1 MNSERTNLR
10 RDHERT
16 DWNLNYPLWGGITL
30 VIAVAVI
37 LAGSWWIFRDF
48 QRSAASRVLGTALA
62 QPVLPPEPR
71 LQISPSAD
79 WAEMFARERAILHS
93 YGWVD
98 RSRGIVHIPI
108 ERAMEMI
115 AQHGLPTP
123 NSEGGNT
130 K

>member
-1 MNSERTNLR
+1 MNSDSENPR

-16 DWNLNYPLWGGITL
+16 DWNLNYVLWGGITL
-30 VIAVAVI
+30 VIAVAIV
-37 LAGSWWIFRDF
+37 LAGSWWIFRNF
-48 QRSAASRVLGTALA
+48 QKSAASRVSGTALA
-62 QPVLPPEPR
+62 QPILPPEPR

-79 WAEMFARERAILHS
+79 WAEMLAREQAILHS

-108 ERAMEMI
+108 EREMEMI
-115 AQHGLPTP
+115 AQRGLPAP
-123 NSEGGNT
+123 KSEGGNT